1 MVRVDTSIAAGVFT
15 RKKKYYVEESGY
27 PMDPTERLS
36 LRAVTFIY
44 SILWHLISNLSI
56 PVVTVTFIKSAN
68 HFATFYNVNVRVLVL
83 YSENKQPVNSLQP
96 TSVGSILTEEI
107 FNLIQ

>member
-1 MVRVDTSIAAGVFT
+1 
-15 RKKKYYVEESGY
+15 
-27 PMDPTERLS
+27 MDPTERLS

-56 PVVTVTFIKSAN
+56 PVVTVTVIKSAN
-68 HFATFYNVNVRVLVL
+68 HFYNVNVRVLVL

-96 TSVGSILTEEI
+96 TSVGIILTEEI

>member
-1 MVRVDTSIAAGVFT
+1 
-15 RKKKYYVEESGY
+15 
-27 PMDPTERLS
+27 MDPTERLS
-36 LRAVTFIY
+36 LRAATFIY
-44 SILWHLISNLSI
+44 YILWHLISNLSI
-56 PVVTVTFIKSAN
+56 PVITVNVIKSAN

-83 YSENKQPVNSLQP
+83 YSENKQPVNSLQT

>member
-1 MVRVDTSIAAGVFT
+1 
-15 RKKKYYVEESGY
+15 
-27 PMDPTERLS
+27 MDPTERLS

-56 PVVTVTFIKSAN
+56 PVVTVTVIKSAN